1 MKMTLASLAVVGI
14 FSSANTLAADID
26 VTITNAT
33 KNIYFTPLLVAAH
46 NESVSLF
53 QAGEAASPEIEAM
66 AEGGNISG
74 LSSLATN
81 AGAVVAED
89 PAGGILDPGQQATA
103 SLNTGNAD
111 RLTITAMLLPTNDG
125 FVGLDSWAIP
135 SAPGTYTISLNGY
148 DAGTEANDELATS
161 MPNPPFISFGSG
173 GSGVETTVTNSKV
186 HIHPGNLGDSDP
198 SGGLS
203 DINSATY
210 RWLNPVA
217 IVTVTVK

>member
-1 MKMTLASLAVVGI
+1 MKMTLASLAAIGLLG
-14 FSSANTLAADID
+14 SAHALAAEID

-46 NESVSLF
+46 SDSVFLF
-53 QAGEAASPEIEAM
+53 RSGETASAEIEAM
-66 AEGGNISG
+66 AEGGDISG
-74 LSSLATN
+74 LSSVATN

-103 SLNTGNAD
+103 SLDTGNAD

-135 SAPGTYTISLNGY
+135 SAPGTYTISLNSY
-148 DAGTEANDELATS
+148 DAGTEANDELAAS
-161 MPNPPFISFGSG
+161 MPNPPFINFGSG
-173 GSGVETTVTNSKV
+173 GTGVETTVTNNKV

-198 SGGLS
+198 NGGLS
-203 DINSATY
+203 DISSTTY